1 MKYQF
6 LVWLCGDV
14 VEFVNFF
21 LLIFNAEKGSLLIIK
36 VGLKTFMVANVRATL
51 IFERE
56 SYEIN
61 VAMTLL
67 S

>member
-1 MKYQF
+1 M
-6 LVWLCGDV
+6 LL
-14 VEFVNFF
+14 NLLIFF